1 MSPLQNNSEKDIS
14 INAINKRF
22 WPLYLLNGFQSIGF
36 GSFVVLVVP
45 LSLLFWPNEP
55 YHALEIGILIT
66 TLFWSGSFAGLFI
79 GRLVDIYSRRLIIFI
94 LSLLHGIPMLFLG
107 FANPGQGVETWLYF
121 VIFVFIFGS
130 ASGGMW
136 PSVISMTDD
145 EIPKAKRSRF
155 FGYYEI
161 VRNISTVTGYLIASY
176 LVENGYW
183 RQLFWG
189 IGTAILIMGCI
200 FFIRIDEPKRG
211 AQREELAH
219 IVQNSAEYDFKIDKK
234 MMKETMLSRTN
245 MVALIEG
252 ISTMILLGSINFL
265 ILPYVQSPPI
275 NISPFSTSVFLV
287 VFGLSGGLLGSIIL
301 ANLCDK
307 IAKDHPIRRLPIII
321 ISITGGLITFS
332 LFFHFPWPH
341 FSPEEGSNVLFLM
354 SNGRI
359 WIMGALF
366 FTSRSIFSLYVV
378 NQAPVLQEI
387 NLPEAQGQIVSW
399 NQFLESLG
407 RGIGP
412 IICGVLLG
420 LTQND
425 YPLVSTILIFFII
438 PGTLLWLLALRWFTD
453 DRKTIK
459 KILEERAEI
468 ICLQKEKEAKP

>member
-1 MSPLQNNSEKDIS
+1 MKPFQNEKNTDT
-14 INAINKRF
+14 NTLKTINKTF
-22 WPLYLLNGFQSIGF
+22 WPLYLLNGFESIGF

-55 YHALEIGILIT
+55 YHALELGILIT
-66 TLFWSGSFAGLFI
+66 TLFWSGSFSGLFI
-79 GRLVDIYSRRLIIFI
+79 GRLVDKYSRRLIIFI
-94 LSLLHGIPMLFLG
+94 LSLFRGIPMILLG
-107 FANPGQGVETWLYF
+107 FVNPGQGAETWLYF
-121 VIFVFIFGS
+121 LIFVFIFGS

-136 PSVISMTDD
+136 PAVMSLADD
-145 EIPKAKRSRF
+145 EIPKGKRSRF

-176 LVENGYW
+176 LVENGFW

-189 IGTAILIMGCI
+189 IGIAIIILGVI
-200 FFIRIDEPKRG
+200 FYNHIDEPKRG

-219 IVQNSAEYDFKIDKK
+219 LVQYSIEYDFEIDKK
-234 MMKETMLSRTN
+234 IMKKTMLSKTN
-245 MVALIEG
+245 VVALIEG

-287 VFGLSGGLLGSIIL
+287 VFGLSGGLLGTIFL
-301 ANLCDK
+301 ADLSDK
-307 IAKDHPIRRLPIII
+307 VSKDHPIRRIPIII
-321 ISITGGLITFS
+321 FSITGGLITFS

-341 FSPEEGSNVLFLM
+341 FTPGEGSNVLFLM

-412 IICGVLLG
+412 IICGILLG
-420 LTQND
+420 LTQNN
-425 YPLVSTILIFFII
+425 YPLVSTFLIFFIV
-438 PGTLLWLLALRWFTD
+438 PGTLLWLFALRWFPG
-453 DRKTIK
+453 DRKNIK
-459 KILEERAEI
+459 KILAERAEKLNI
-468 ICLQKEKEAKP
+468 EKKH